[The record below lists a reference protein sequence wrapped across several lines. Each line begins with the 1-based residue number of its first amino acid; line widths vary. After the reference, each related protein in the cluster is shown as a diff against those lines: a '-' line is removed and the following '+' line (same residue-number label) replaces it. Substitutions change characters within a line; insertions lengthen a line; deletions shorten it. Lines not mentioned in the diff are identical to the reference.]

1 MSVWNQSHKILI
13 TCAKGIPPFL
23 QAECEAAGRPVRAV
37 LDAAVETEGTL
48 TDAIALNLAIRT
60 GQRVLYLIQSFR
72 AENADDLYR
81 HLSRLPWEEWLDE
94 RGYLAVT
101 SAVNNP
107 SIRDSRFAN
116 MKCKDAIVDRMMQAC
131 GRRPDSGPDRSKTV
145 IHLHWRGEK
154 ASIYFDTSGESLS
167 KRNYRKIPLTA
178 PMQESLA
185 AALIQAA
192 HYSGEENFVNPMC
205 GSGTLAI
212 EAALIA
218 MGKSPSLLRTNFGF
232 MHIKGFPLT
241 IWQNLRKTARE
252 SAKKRPSGRIIA
264 TDISPEAVAAAEQNA
279 RTAGVESHIAF
290 RVCPFDETD
299 VPEGK
304 GVIMINPPYG
314 ERMGDLR
321 QLGETY
327 QGIGDFFK
335 HQGRGC
341 RGYIFT
347 GNLDLAKQVG
357 LKTSRR
363 IPFYNGEIECRLLEY
378 QIYEGSHK
386 NKTEKGEKTSHVP

>member
-1 MSVWNQSHKILI
+1 M
-13 TCAKGIPPFL
+13 
-23 QAECEAAGRPVRAV
+23 
-37 LDAAVETEGTL
+37 
-48 TDAIALNLAIRT
+48 
-60 GQRVLYLIQSFR
+60 
-72 AENADDLYR
+72 
-81 HLSRLPWEEWLDE
+81 PWEEWLDE

-116 MKCKDAIVDRMMQAC
+116 MKCKDAIVDRMMQTC

-145 IHLHWRGEK
+145 IHLHWRDDR

-167 KRNYRKIPLTA
+167 KRNYRKIPLMA

-185 AALIQAA
+185 AALILATRF
-192 HYSGEENFVNPMC
+192 SGEEDFINPMC

-232 MHIKGFPLT
+232 MHLKGFPLSA
-241 IWQNLRKTARE
+241 WQDLRKKARE
-252 SAKKRPSGRIIA
+252 SAKKRPTGRIIA
-264 TDISPEAVAAAEQNA
+264 TDVNPEAVDAALQNA

-290 RVCPFDETD
+290 QVCPFEETD

-304 GVIMINPPYG
+304 GVILLNPPYG
-314 ERMGDLR
+314 ERMGDLSH
-321 QLGETY
+321 LGETY

-335 HQGRGC
+335 LKGKDC

-363 IPFYNGEIECRLLEY
+363 ITFYNGEIECRLLEY
-378 QIYEGSHK
+378 RTLRRK
-386 NKTEKGEKTSHVP
+386 P